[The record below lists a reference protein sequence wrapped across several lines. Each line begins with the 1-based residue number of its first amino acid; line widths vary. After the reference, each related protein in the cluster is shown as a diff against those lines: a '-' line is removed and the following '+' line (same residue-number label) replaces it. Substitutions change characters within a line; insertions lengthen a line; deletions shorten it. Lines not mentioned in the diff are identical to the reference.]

1 MKGSLMDYI
10 VFSPM
15 TTAVNV
21 EAKGVLNGY
30 KIQSVL
36 HKGRAISMAKN
47 DYYYI
52 PKTRQVVSYRGAKA
66 KVMVVND
73 QGKYNFQ
80 EKLMPRGVVSLKV
93 DSSELH
99 SSASRMFG

>member
-1 MKGSLMDYI
+1 MKGSIMDYV

-36 HKGRAISMAKN
+36 HRGRTISFAKN

-80 EKLMPRGVVSLKV
+80 EKLVPRGVVSMKV
-93 DSSELH
+93 DSAELH
-99 SSASRMFG
+99 GSATRMFG

>member
-1 MKGSLMDYI
+1 MKGIIMDYV

-30 KIQSVL
+30 KVQSVL
-36 HKGRAISMAKN
+36 HKGRVVSFTKN

-52 PKTRQVVSYRGAKA
+52 PKTRQIVSYRGARA
-66 KVMVVND
+66 KVMTVND

-80 EKLMPRGVVSLKV
+80 EKLIPRGVVSLKV
-93 DSSELH
+93 DAGELH
-99 SSASRMFG
+99 SSAFRMFG